1 MAQGI
6 GLLMEGGALRGLFTA
21 GVLDLLMEL
30 ELPIACAVGV
40 SAGAAFGCNLKS
52 RQPGRVLR
60 YNLRFC
66 RDPRYW
72 SWQSL
77 AKTGDLFGADFCY
90 RAIPLELDPFDTQ
103 AYNQNPMEFHVVCTD
118 VDSGKPV
125 YQDCS
130 QYGPDTM
137 DWFRASASMPFL
149 SHPVEIGGRRFLDG
163 GIADP
168 IPIQWLESRGFET
181 NIVILTQPRSY
192 VKKPMTG
199 GKLLEAALK
208 GYPALREP
216 MEGRHLRY
224 AESRARVFTLE
235 RAGKAL
241 VICPEEA
248 LPVSR
253 LTHDPAKL
261 QGAWALGRAAGEK
274 ALPALR
280 ELIRRIQQ
288 EEART

>member
-30 ELPIACAVGV
+30 ELPVACAVGV

-52 RQPGRVLR
+52 RQSGRVLR

-77 AKTGDLFGADFCY
+77 VRTGDLFGADFCY

-125 YQDCS
+125 YQDCTRCES
-130 QYGPDTM
+130 ETM
-137 DWFRASASMPFL
+137 DWFRASASMPFV
-149 SHPVEIGGRRFLDG
+149 SHPVSIGGRRFLDG

-168 IPIQWLESRGFET
+168 IPIQWLENRGFET

-192 VKKPMTG
+192 EKKPVTG
-199 GKLLEAALK
+199 GKLLQAALRP
-208 GYPALREP
+208 YPALREP
-216 MEGRHLRY
+216 LEQRHLRY
-224 AESRARVFTLE
+224 AQSRDRVFQLE
-235 RAGKAL
+235 REGKVL

-261 QGAWALGRAAGEK
+261 QAAWSLGRAAGER

-280 ELIRRIQQ
+280 AMTQSIRR
-288 EEART
+288 EEAHP